1 MRLCALLV
9 ANVLGLEFGLAEIGY
24 PVPNVYARAALVV
37 DSTNGTILY
46 EKHADEKRAVAS
58 TQKLLTALIV
68 SQAGKLDQKVKV
80 ESTDTRVEP
89 SKVGIRAGREYP
101 RLLLL
106 QSLLVKSG
114 NDVARCLARDHSG
127 GQDAFR
133 PVLNAKA
140 RQLGMGDSHFVNA
153 HGLTEEG
160 QESTARDMA
169 KLAIVAHRDEHICDA
184 VQLEA
189 VDFPKKGWTDKLQN
203 SNKLLPLSFVTGMKT
218 GFTNAAGRWLVS
230 SGEFNGRE
238 VIVVVLGSNG
248 EHVWKDSES
257 LLRWALKVPAEKGA
271 PPPEDEESV
280 KNEADAS

>member
-1 MRLCALLV
+1 MRVSALLV
-9 ANVLGLEFGLAEIGY
+9 ASILGLECGLAEIAF
-24 PVPNVYARAALVV
+24 PVPKVFAKAALVV
-37 DSTNGTILY
+37 DSTDGTVLY
-46 EKHADEKRAVAS
+46 EKHADDKRAVAS

-68 SQAGKLDQKVKV
+68 SQAGELDKKVKV

-153 HGLTEEG
+153 HGLTEES
-160 QESTARDMA
+160 QQSTARDMA
-169 KLAIVAHRDEHICDA
+169 KLAFVAHRDEHIRDA
-184 VQLEA
+184 VQIESLE
-189 VDFPKKGWTDKLQN
+189 FPKKGWTDKLRN
-203 SNKLLPLSFVTGMKT
+203 SNQILPLSFVTGMKT
-218 GFTNAAGRWLVS
+218 GFTNAAGRCLVS

-238 VIVVVLGSNG
+238 VIAVVLGSNK
-248 EHVWKDSES
+248 EHVWQDSES
-257 LLRWALKVPAEKGA
+257 LLRWALKVPADIGA
-271 PPPEDEESV
+271 PPEEEENAED
-280 KNEADAS
+280 DAGAS